1 MLLNE
6 QPHDNHFI
14 NGFLL
19 IEREYFLCPCSRC
32 HLVLMTVI
40 KAPVVIRLQHC
51 KKNGQKPL
59 AATPKITFK
68 LWSLP
73 ATQAIIVGNQ
83 ISLIYFLCAGK
94 QCNIFHLKNQC
105 NKRKPSDSFMQARV
119 YLYDLYYHLPNYGLG
134 KVLNSHD
141 ICIVAFQNFTK

>member
-1 MLLNE
+1 MGFFWLRENI
-6 QPHDNHFI
+6 FYARVAGVI
-14 NGFLL
+14 NFSAHM
-19 IEREYFLCPCSRC
+19 P
-32 HLVLMTVI
+32 VI
-40 KAPVVIRLQHC
+40 KAPVVIRVQNC

-73 ATQAIIVGNQ
+73 ATQAIKVGNQ
-83 ISLIYFLCAGK
+83 ISLIYFLRPGK
-94 QCNIFHLKNQC
+94 QCNIFHLKNQS
-105 NKRKPSDSFMQARV
+105 NKRKPSDRFMRARV

-141 ICIVAFQNFTK
+141 VRMVAFQNFTK